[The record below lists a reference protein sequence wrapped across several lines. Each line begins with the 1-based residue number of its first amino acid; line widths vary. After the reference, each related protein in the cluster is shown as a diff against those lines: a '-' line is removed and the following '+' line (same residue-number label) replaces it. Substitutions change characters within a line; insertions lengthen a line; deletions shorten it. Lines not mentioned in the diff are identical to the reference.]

1 MTGFVNRMLNKLSH
15 STNDLAPSP
24 ESHPSFDKNSW
35 HYIKLGT
42 WWENQHFE
50 WNAYSCGNALVFGP
64 PGSGK
69 STVQHTVIQHCL
81 NYSEQWQVMG
91 IDIAGKELVPYMT
104 SGTPLERVATTVEEG
119 VVLLRRVKEI
129 MLERY
134 AEMAETNSRLKMTDD
149 VKRIMVVI
157 DEVSDLI
164 SPLPDTNEPED
175 ARLKEEAHRLLEEL
189 ARRSRAAGINLM
201 VGGVNPW
208 PSMCGEFRNNFFP
221 VISLGDYDP
230 TSDYIPTGNL
240 GSLPELLTPSEAK
253 GSGCITTHLGPS
265 VFQAYL
271 PSE

>member
-1 MTGFVNRMLNKLSH
+1 MTGFVSRMLKNLSH
-15 STNDLAPSP
+15 STNDLAPLP
-24 ESHPSFDKNSW
+24 ESHPTFDKGSW
-35 HYIKLGT
+35 NYIKIGT

-50 WNAYSCGNALVFGP
+50 WNAYSCGNAFVFGP

-81 NYSEQWQVMG
+81 HHSDQWQVMG
-91 IDIAGKELVPYMT
+91 IDIAGKTLVPYMT
-104 SGTPLERVATTVEEG
+104 SATPLAGIATTVEEG

-157 DEVSDLI
+157 DEVSDLM
-164 SPLPDTNEPED
+164 SPLPDTDEQED
-175 ARLKEEAHRLLEEL
+175 TRLKEEAHRLLEEL
-189 ARRSRAAGINLM
+189 ARQSRAAGINLM

-208 PSMCGEFRNNFFP
+208 PSMSGEFRNNFFP

-230 TSDYIPTGNL
+230 TSGYNPTGNL
-240 GSLPELLTPSEAK
+240 NSLPELLASSTTK
-253 GSGCITTHLGPS
+253 GSGCITTLLGPS
-265 VFQAYL
+265 VFQTYL